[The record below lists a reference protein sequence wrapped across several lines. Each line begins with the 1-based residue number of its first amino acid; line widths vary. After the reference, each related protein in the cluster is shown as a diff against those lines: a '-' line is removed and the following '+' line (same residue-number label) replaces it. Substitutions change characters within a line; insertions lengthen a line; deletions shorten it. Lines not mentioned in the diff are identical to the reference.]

1 MSDAPLAPQ
10 CRHCRAT
17 NDSRAAECWMCH
29 RRDWREP
36 PLGPNCR
43 HCGATNDSR
52 AAECRMC
59 HRQDWREPPEP
70 PPHSSPQSGLEPLGL
85 GCLFFIA
92 LGLIRVV
99 YEAGRFGWIAGIAAL
114 VLAVLAFALAI
125 AMFIVCTTV
134 F

>member
-36 PLGPNCR
+36 REP
-43 HCGATNDSR
+43 
-52 AAECRMC
+52 
-59 HRQDWREPPEP
+59 REPPGPHES
-70 PPHSSPQSGLEPLGL
+70 PPHSSPGGGPELLGI

-99 YEAGRFGWIAGIAAL
+99 YEAARFGWIVGIAAL
-114 VLAVLAFALAI
+114 VLAVVAFALVI

-134 F
+134 FKVLP